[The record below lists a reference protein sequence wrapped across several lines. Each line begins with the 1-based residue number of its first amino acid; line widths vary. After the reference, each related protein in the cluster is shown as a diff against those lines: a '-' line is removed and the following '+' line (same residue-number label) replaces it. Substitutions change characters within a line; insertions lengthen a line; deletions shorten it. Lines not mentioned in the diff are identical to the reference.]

1 MQIVFGGMKNSLYL
15 CNANKGNA
23 VPDVDNILRK

>member
-15 CNANKGNA
+15 CNANKGST